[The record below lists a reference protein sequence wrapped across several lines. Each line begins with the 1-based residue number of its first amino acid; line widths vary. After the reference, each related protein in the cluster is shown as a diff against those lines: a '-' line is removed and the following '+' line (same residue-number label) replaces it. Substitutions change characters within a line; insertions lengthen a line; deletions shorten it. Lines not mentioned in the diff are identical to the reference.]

1 MNDINTEDPDWEGI
15 ILILQA
21 YTRGLIKGKKWFR
34 GKDPVAYLKGKEIDD
49 YVYEA
54 LGRYLRNP
62 EKFDSSKGALTDYL
76 KFSVIRSLVANDI
89 RSDENKTTK
98 DVFGIA
104 DDLDDENNADSY
116 LESVLPFVEA
126 FFDQQ
131 VDYDTVMN
139 DIAETVQGENE
150 VEQIFVSVYGYGMKR
165 REVIK
170 EFEMSEET
178 YNNAFR
184 RLKTIINNTVKK
196 FDLTEHKI

>member
-1 MNDINTEDPDWEGI
+1 MNDINTEEPDWESI
-15 ILILQA
+15 IIILQA
-21 YTRGLIKGKKWFR
+21 YTRGLIKGKTWFR
-34 GKDPVAYLKGKEIDD
+34 GKDPESYLKGKEIDD

-54 LGRYLRNP
+54 IGRYLKNP
-62 EKFDSSKGALTDYL
+62 EKFDSSKGILTDYL
-76 KFSVIRSLVANDI
+76 KFNVIRSLVANDI

-104 DDLDDENNADSY
+104 DNLNDENIADNY

-131 VDYDTVMN
+131 VDYDKVMG
-139 DIAETVQGENE
+139 DIAEMVEGESE

-178 YNNAFR
+178 YDNAFR
-184 RLKTIINNTVKK
+184 RLKTIIKNTVKK